1 MYIFGGKSVNPNSLS
16 TFLNDFWSYDVINKK
31 WEQISCRGEIPDPI
45 KGKRKKKRIFKIK
58 KKKKK
63 FFYGIAKIKKSKK
76 FQIISKKKK
85 FQK

>member
-1 MYIFGGKSVNPNSLS
+1 MSHSAVIYKEKMYIFGGKSVNPNSLS

-63 FFYGIAKIKKSKK
+63 IFLWDC
-76 FQIISKKKK
+76 QN
-85 FQK
+85 